1 MNVNKVLLVG
11 RLVENPEVR
20 TTPSGQSVCTLRMAT
35 NRTWTDK
42 QGQRQTDA
50 EFHSI
55 VLWAKMADIAS
66 RYLQKGSI
74 AYIEGRLQTRSWQDQ
89 AGVKKYRTE
98 IIAEN
103 LQLGPRSEGGSSQGS
118 SEQEQEHRREPSLQE
133 DIPVIE
139 EDEEIDIKDI
149 PF

>member
-42 QGQRQTDA
+42 QGSRQTDA
-50 EFHSI
+50 EYHSV
-55 VLWAKMADIAS
+55 VLWGKMADIAS

-74 AYIEGRLQTRSWQDQ
+74 TYIEGRIQTRSWQDQ
-89 AGVKKYRTE
+89 SGVKKYRTE

-103 LQLGPRSEGGSSQGS
+103 LQLGPKGEGSSHSPS
-118 SEQEQEHRREPSLQE
+118 SQQKEERQESSGE
-133 DIPVIE
+133 DIPIIE